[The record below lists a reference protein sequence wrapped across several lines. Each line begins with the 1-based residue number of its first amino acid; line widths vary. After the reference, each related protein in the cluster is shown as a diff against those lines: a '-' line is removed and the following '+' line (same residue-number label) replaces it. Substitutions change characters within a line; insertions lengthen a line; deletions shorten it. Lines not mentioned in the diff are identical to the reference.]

1 MKHWTF
7 AARLESFPD
16 IPETAFE
23 KGNPSYTTFEKIDR
37 MAKAKGVTHI
47 EPNYPYHFY
56 ENTPEEVRDYAKT
69 YGLGVS
75 GVGLRFVEEF
85 TGGELT
91 HPSPKKCAK
100 AMDNLQAGIDACRKM
115 GGSTATIWST
125 YDGFDYP
132 FQADYG
138 KAWKYI
144 VSCYR
149 ELAMSNPDMKIS
161 IEYKPYEP
169 RQFYFINDIGT
180 TLLAVSEAGCDNLG
194 VTLDFAHM
202 LMKKENPAYSLALAA
217 ERGKLFG
224 FHLNDGYGSHD
235 DGLLIGSVSLLQTL
249 EFIYYMK
256 YYQYSG
262 TIFFDTFPLREDP
275 VRELELNIQVFN
287 RMSDWI
293 DEIGM
298 DKLARLIA
306 KKDALAMQKLLVLD
320 NLLQDK

>member
-1 MKHWTF
+1 MSSWTF

-16 IPETAFE
+16 VPETAFE
-23 KGNPSYTTFEKIDR
+23 KGNPKYTTFQKIDE
-37 MAKAKGVTHI
+37 MAKAAGVTHI

-56 ENTPEEVRDYAKT
+56 ENTPEEVRDHAKK

-91 HPSPKKCAK
+91 HPCSKKREK
-100 AMDNLQAGIDACRKM
+100 AMRNLQEGIDACRKM
-115 GGSTATIWST
+115 GGTTATIWST

-138 KAWKYI
+138 KTWNYMVK
-144 VSCYR
+144 CYA
-149 ELAMSNPDMKIS
+149 EVAKSNPDIKIS
-161 IEYKPYEP
+161 LEYKPYEP

-180 TLLAVSEAGCDNLG
+180 TLLAVMEADCDNLG

-256 YYQYSG
+256 RYHYDG
-262 TIFFDTFPLREDP
+262 TIFFDTFPLRENP
-275 VRELELNIQVFN
+275 VKELELNIEVFN

-298 DKLARLIA
+298 DHLAELISRQ
-306 KKDALAMQKLLVLD
+306 DALAVQKLLVLD
-320 NLLQDK
+320 KLLK